1 MANQKRHY
9 PSLTERQEAVF
20 TAVLQQ
26 YVTSARAVGS
36 RNLAKRLTLDL
47 SPATVRNVMADLEE
61 MGMLSH
67 PHTSAG
73 RVPTTLGYGY
83 YVDSMMHRV
92 ELTDDEQREFSQ
104 ALKEVMI
111 GGVNEVLDRAGET
124 LARVSTLISVVLS
137 PRMAD
142 GILHKIDLVRIATG
156 RLLVVLSIRNGFVRS
171 ILLEISSTLKDEEI
185 DAAKRLLNERLSGLT
200 LGEVRHTI
208 DKRLAGVSES
218 STPLIK
224 LVVDSA
230 DHIFRPDRVEEIH
243 VDGTRNVLDHP
254 EFANM
259 DQMKAVI
266 EILEDRDVIMHL
278 LEKGQHKMDDGVRIS
293 IGEELGQGSLESCS
307 VVTAGYSLGDTEG
320 TLGIIGPTRMD
331 YARVVSLVNFAAST
345 LNRRLID

>member
-1 MANQKRHY
+1 MKRHHY

-36 RNLAKRLTLDL
+36 RNLSKRIPLDL

-61 MGMLSH
+61 MGLLTH
-67 PHTSAG
+67 LHTSAG

-83 YVDSMMHRV
+83 YVDAMMHRV
-92 ELTDDEQREFSQ
+92 DLTDEEQREFSL
-104 ALKEVMI
+104 ALDEVMI
-111 GGVNEVLDRAGET
+111 GGINEVLDRAGET

-137 PRMAD
+137 PRMAE
-142 GILHKIDLVRIATG
+142 GILHKIDLVRIASG
-156 RLLVVLSIRNGFVRS
+156 RMLVVLSIRNGFVRS
-171 ILLEISSTLKDEEI
+171 ILLEISSTLQDEEI
-185 DAAKRLLNERLSGLT
+185 EAAKRLLNERLSGLT
-200 LGEVRHTI
+200 LGEVRQSI
-208 DKRLAGVSES
+208 DKRLAGTSQS
-218 STPLIK
+218 GAPLIK

-230 DHIFRPDRVEEIH
+230 DHIFRPDRVGEIH
-243 VDGTRNVLDHP
+243 VDGTRNVLEHP

-259 DQMKAVI
+259 DKMKAVI

-278 LEKGQHKMDDGVRIS
+278 LESGKHHTNEGVHIS
-293 IGEELGQGSLESCS
+293 IGEELGSNSLDSCS